1 MAVVVIPE
9 ALVTINQW
17 RGTGW
22 AVIDPYTGLGAY
34 IIAGGM
40 YYANATA
47 PPQILSGGWG
57 TVPVNMSLI
66 WEKFVNYSDELE
78 EWLHLSN
85 VTKREAAKQVV
96 ISLVAPP
103 AVPISYLAVLASIQE
118 FGIGTLTLG
127 GAIGIAP
134 VGLAAILLMI
144 PLILYFYFVVLPPAK
159 LWYDPAGMV
168 YIAGE

>member
-1 MAVVVIPE
+1 MNAG
-9 ALVTINQW
+9 AGSFSSCQ
-17 RGTGW
+17 GTGW
-22 AVIDPYTGLGAY
+22 AAIDPYTGLGAY
-34 IIAGGM
+34 IIAGGDH
-40 YYANATA
+40 
-47 PPQILSGGWG
+47 
-57 TVPVNMSLI
+57 
-66 WEKFVNYSDELE
+66 SDELG

-96 ISLVAPP
+96 ISLIAPP
-103 AVPISYLAVLASIQE
+103 AVPVSYLAVLASIQE

-134 VGLAAILLMI
+134 VGLAAVLLMI
-144 PLILYFYFVVLPPAK
+144 PLILYFYFVVLPPAE

>member
-1 MAVVVIPE
+1 
-9 ALVTINQW
+9 
-17 RGTGW
+17 
-22 AVIDPYTGLGAY
+22 
-34 IIAGGM
+34 M
-40 YYANATA
+40 YYANTTA
-47 PPQILSGGWG
+47 PQVAAGGWS

-66 WEKFVNYSDELE
+66 WEKFINYSDELE

-118 FGIGTLTLG
+118 FGIGALTLG